1 MTVVSVRG
9 RRAMVIKYPAISS
22 MTILGQSLW
31 PKEISARSEAH
42 QARKKTVAELN
53 R

>member
-1 MTVVSVRG
+1 MTAVSVRG

-22 MTILGQSLW
+22 MTIFGQSLLL
-31 PKEISARSEAH
+31 KRTSARSEAH
-42 QARKKTVAELN
+42 QARKKKAPELN